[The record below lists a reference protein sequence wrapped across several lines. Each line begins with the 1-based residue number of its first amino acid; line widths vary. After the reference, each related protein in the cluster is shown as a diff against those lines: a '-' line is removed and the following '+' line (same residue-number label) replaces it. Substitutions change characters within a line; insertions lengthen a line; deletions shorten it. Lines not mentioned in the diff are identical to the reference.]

1 MTPEEFFAGHPGA
14 LEVFDRVHEVCRGLG
29 PVEVRVT
36 RSQVAFRRAH
46 GFAFLW
52 LPGMYLDN
60 PPVDLV
66 LTIALGRHDD
76 SPRFREVVH
85 PSARQWIHHL
95 VVHEPA
101 DVDDEVVAWVAEAA
115 DRAG

>member
-1 MTPEEFFAGHPGA
+1 MTPEEFLAGHPGA
-14 LEVFDRVHEVCRGLG
+14 LDVFDRVHEVCRELG

-36 RSQVAFRRAH
+36 ESQVAFRRAR

-52 LPGMYLDN
+52 LPGRYLDN
-60 PPVDLV
+60 PPADLV

-76 SPRFREVVH
+76 SPHFREVVH
-85 PSARQWIHHL
+85 PSTRQWIHHL
-95 VVHEPA
+95 VVRGPD
-101 DVDDEVVAWVAEAA
+101 DVDDEVVAWLAEAA